1 MRWRLLGGLILT
13 LTLGLTARL
22 EAQAPIRIGEI
33 NSYTGIAAGFTLPYR
48 QAVEM
53 AAEEINAGGGLFGR
67 RVEVLFRDDKGKPVW
82 NERTGK

>member
-53 AAEEINAGGGLFGR
+53 AVGEVNAGRGIPARG
-67 RVEVLFRDDKGKPVW
+67 PAPP
-82 NERTGK
+82 